1 MNKSKPIQGV
11 LLAIMRVTL
20 TQSLLM
26 VLFTS
31 LVSAAPV
38 ESRGQGILDR
48 TVSIDVEDE
57 EIKSVLLEIE
67 RQTSVAFT
75 YRPRLI
81 KASRKV
87 SLHVENM
94 KIGEVL
100 EQLLDPDI
108 SLLVINE
115 SEEIVLRSSPNAGGG
130 PIVVANSIIVNGVV
144 RDEGGQP
151 LPGVNITIKG
161 TTKGTVTDSN
171 GGYIVEVPSPETILV
186 FSFVG
191 YTSQEITVG
200 AQTSIDVVMF
210 PDVTSLSEVVVV
222 GYGEQKKENLTGS
235 VVAVNGEDIIKRQ
248 VGQTSMTLQG
258 IAPGVTVVQRSG
270 QPGKDGGAIRIRGI
284 GTLGDS
290 NPLVLVDNVEM
301 NINNIDPN
309 IIESISILKD
319 AASAAIYGSR
329 AANGVILITTKRA
342 KQEGYSLS
350 YSGYTGF
357 QQPTDLRDMVNAR
370 DHMALLNVA
379 YVNAGRTPVF
389 PEDLV
394 NNYDELSKNDP
405 VNYPDVDWQD
415 RVYTDNG
422 FTQSHFLNLTGGNEN
437 IKIMAG
443 LGYFS
448 QRGLIEN
455 TNFERFSIRVN
466 SDIRL
471 SERLSSRVDIFLRQM
486 EANEPDIGLQ
496 GDYSL
501 IYWLN
506 RMPATQPILYPNGQ
520 YGIGWEGD
528 NPYAM
533 ARSGYQRV
541 LTPSVMMNLGLNY
554 EILKGLKLDFN
565 YAPHFWEEHS
575 KVFHPAITT
584 YHADGRVAYT
594 KPQITSLSQRNDRNV
609 AHNLRATLH
618 LAKSFDAHNVGVLAG
633 FQQENF
639 SNRWFSGYR
648 ENFILPAYDVL
659 DAGSQ
664 ENQRSKGSG
673 SDWALRSFFGRVNYN
688 FSGKYLFEAN
698 LRYDGSSRFA
708 SGNKWGLFPSFS
720 AGWHVSDEAF
730 WSPLQSWMDDFKIR
744 ASWGRLGNQNIGT
757 YPFDSFVT
765 LNVPFVFNGTIA
777 NGAALTDMAN
787 SDITWETTEMLN
799 FGIDAN
805 FFRKLSV
812 TFDYYIRNTNGILL
826 QLDVPKYLGLAAPYQ
841 NAGEVENKGWDLGLN
856 YRNSKG
862 EFSYDI
868 GFVLSDVK
876 NKVLDL
882 KGITFTGLLVN
893 NEGHPMNSIYALEA
907 DGFFANEDE
916 VAAHAQQ
923 YGNYGPGDIRY
934 VDQLTVDTNGDGV
947 PDAADG
953 IINDDDRKIVG
964 NTIPRFTFGVN
975 ASISWR
981 AFDLSVLLQGVG
993 KADGYLYA
1001 QSVMPFFLGGT
1012 AQEAHKDYWTPENP
1026 NATFPR
1032 LVFNEPNNEKNST
1045 FWMKNA
1051 AYMRLKN
1058 LQIGYRLPPATLEKV
1073 GIRSARLYLSGQ
1085 NLFTMDDFWDGFDV
1099 EAPVGNGS
1107 YYPQVKVFTLG
1118 VDVSF

>member
-1 MNKSKPIQGV
+1 MNKPRPIQGV
-11 LLAIMRVTL
+11 LLAIMRITL

-31 LVSAAPV
+31 LVSATSLD
-38 ESRGQGILDR
+38 SRGQGILDR
-48 TVSIDVEDE
+48 TVSLDVEDE
-57 EIKSVLLEIE
+57 EIKAVLLEIE
-67 RQTSVAFT
+67 RQASVAFT

-81 KASRKV
+81 KASKKV

-94 KIGEVL
+94 KLGEVL

-108 SLLVINE
+108 SLLVLNE
-115 SEEIVLRSSPNAGGG
+115 SQEIVLRSRMNGGSG
-130 PIVVANSIIVNGVV
+130 PVVITTPIVVNGVV

-161 TTKGTVTDSN
+161 TTKGTVTDAS
-171 GGYIVEVPSPETILV
+171 GAFSVEVPSPETVLI

-191 YTSQEITVG
+191 YASLEITVG
-200 AQTSIDVVMF
+200 TQTSIDVVLV
-210 PDVTSLSEVVVV
+210 PDVTSLGEIVVV

-235 VVAVNGEDIIKRQ
+235 VVAVNGSDIIKRQ
-248 VGQTSMTLQG
+248 VGQTSMALQG

-270 QPGKDGGAIRIRGI
+270 QPGKDAGAIRIRGI

-319 AASAAIYGSR
+319 AASASIYGSR

-350 YSGYTGF
+350 YSGYAGF
-357 QQPTDLRDMVNAR
+357 QEPTDLRDMVNAK

-394 NNYDELSKNDP
+394 NNYDQLSKDDP

-415 RVYTDNG
+415 RLYTENG
-422 FTQSHFLNLTGGNEN
+422 FTQSHFINLTGGNEN

-443 LGYFS
+443 LGYYS
-448 QRGLIEN
+448 QKGLIVN
-455 TNFERFSIRVN
+455 TDFERYSIRVN
-466 SDIRL
+466 SDIKL
-471 SERLSSRVDIFLRQM
+471 SDRFSSRVDIFLRQM
-486 EANEPDIGLQ
+486 QTKEPGL
-496 GDYSL
+496 GLEGENRL

-506 RMPATQPILYPNGQ
+506 RMPATQPILYPDGK
-520 YGIGWEGD
+520 YGIGWEGE
-528 NPYAM
+528 NPYAH

-541 LTPSVMMNLGLNY
+541 LTPSAMMNLGFNY
-554 EILKGLKLDFN
+554 KIFEGLTLDFN
-565 YAPHFWEEHS
+565 YAPHFWEDHS
-575 KVFHPAITT
+575 KSFNPVITT
-584 YHADGRVAYT
+584 YHADGRVAYN
-594 KPQITSLSQRNDRNV
+594 KPQIATLSQRNDRNM
-609 AHNLRATLH
+609 AHNIRATLH
-618 LAKSFDAHNVGVLAG
+618 LAKSFDVHNVGVLAG

-639 SNRWFSGYR
+639 QNRWFSAYR
-648 ENFILPAYDVL
+648 ESFVLPEYDVL
-659 DAGSQ
+659 GAGSQ
-664 ENQRSKGSG
+664 ENQRSNGSG
-673 SDWALRSFFGRVNYN
+673 SDWALRSFFGRVNYD
-688 FSGKYLFEAN
+688 FAGRYLFEAN

-720 AGWHVSDEAF
+720 AGWRVSEENF
-730 WSPLQSWMDDFKIR
+730 WSSLKSWMNDFKFR
-744 ASWGRLGNQNIGT
+744 VSWGELGNQNIGT
-757 YPFDSFVT
+757 YPFDSFVS
-765 LNVPFVFNGTIA
+765 LSMPYVFNGNIV

-787 SDITWETTEMLN
+787 SDISWETTEMLN
-799 FGIDAN
+799 LGVDATL
-805 FFRKLSV
+805 FSKVSV
-812 TFDYYIRNTNGILL
+812 TFDYYVRNTSGILL

-841 NAGEVENKGWDLGLN
+841 NAGEVENKGWDLGIN
-856 YRNSKG
+856 YRDAKG
-862 EFSYDI
+862 DFSYDI

-893 NEGHPMNSIYALEA
+893 NEGYPMNSIYALEA
-907 DGFFANEDE
+907 DGFFANADE

-934 VDQLTVDTNGDGV
+934 VDQLTVDTNGDGI

-953 IINDDDRKIVG
+953 IINDDDRRIVG
-964 NTIPRFTFGVN
+964 NTIPRFTFGLN
-975 ASISWR
+975 ASVSWR

-1012 AQEAHKDYWTPENP
+1012 AQEIHKDYWTPENP
-1026 NATFPR
+1026 DATFPR

-1058 LQIGYRLPPATLEKV
+1058 LQLGYRLPATMLEKV

-1085 NLFTMDDFWDGFDV
+1085 NLFTLDDFWDGFDV
-1099 EAPVGNGS
+1099 EAPVGIGS
-1107 YYPQVKVFTLG
+1107 YYPQVKTFTIG